1 MITKDR
7 TMETKVDITK
17 DVQALH
23 KFNEIKE
30 LTTVYGEIVKVEVK
44 ESTDTS
50 TTYYFMPGDSVVH
63 EDDWEDYGE
72 VDQWWSYKFEGDE
85 EALLDYYLGEASDDE
100 VARLLQVLALGDS
113 GNQGLHHALFVVLSE
128 FK

>member
-1 MITKDR
+1 
-7 TMETKVDITK
+7 METNITK

-30 LTTVYGEIVKVEVK
+30 LTTVHGDVVKVEVK
-44 ESTDTS
+44 EYIGAS
-50 TTYYFMPGDSVVH
+50 TTYYFMPGDSVIH

-85 EALLDYYLGEASDDE
+85 EDMLDYYLGEASDVE
-100 VARLLQVLALGDS
+100 VTRLLQVLALGDS